1 MELPFSPLRQPKVPD
16 RRPAMHVKLDQVLL
30 RRFAP
35 CALLLLPLLA
45 VPIARPQT
53 ATPAPTETPAQNQP
67 ASPAQPSGIAFWDI
81 PDRLMTAM
89 LASPPAKEEDRRAR
103 LRQYF
108 VSAGCTGD
116 HLSDL
121 FLDPDKHHSI
131 LLCTLPGDTASR
143 IVVTAWLPRYEFF
156 NGASDGWP
164 EVAMLPML
172 YHALKA
178 QPRHATFVFAAIAGK
193 HGDPDFQ
200 KHLEAG
206 GVPAPL
212 AMVSL
217 DAVGFGTP
225 AFSNLPSIEL
235 AASVRANAEALQ
247 TEAWRMI
254 SLMHIDTTKRSGD
267 SQFSSGAT
275 LFFGVVRDGP
285 KNLPRI
291 LFRSNPVVLPGHEP
305 AVTLPAFHQD
315 YDYLAFFLGDIDGK
329 LTPPPR

>member
-1 MELPFSPLRQPKVPD
+1 LH
-16 RRPAMHVKLDQVLL
+16 RRPPQ
-30 RRFAP
+30 
-35 CALLLLPLLA
+35 
-45 VPIARPQT
+45 RPR
-53 ATPAPTETPAQNQP
+53 P
-67 ASPAQPSGIAFWDI
+67 PS
-81 PDRLMTAM
+81 DRNH
-89 LASPPAKEEDRRAR
+89 P
-103 LRQYF
+103 
-108 VSAGCTGD
+108 
-116 HLSDL
+116 
-121 FLDPDKHHSI
+121 I

-217 DAVGFGTP
+217 DALGFGTP

-254 SLMHIDTTKRSGD
+254 SLMHIDTTKRSVD

>member
-1 MELPFSPLRQPKVPD
+1 
-16 RRPAMHVKLDQVLL
+16 
-30 RRFAP
+30 
-35 CALLLLPLLA
+35 
-45 VPIARPQT
+45 
-53 ATPAPTETPAQNQP
+53 
-67 ASPAQPSGIAFWDI
+67 
-81 PDRLMTAM
+81 MTAM

-143 IVVTAWLPRYEFF
+143 IVVTAWLPRYEYF

-164 EVAMLPML
+164 DVAMLPML

-178 QPRHATFVFAAIAGK
+178 QPRHTTFVFAAIAGK

-206 GVPAPL
+206 GAPAPL

-217 DAVGFGTP
+217 DALGFGTP
-225 AFSNLPSIEL
+225 AFSNLPPIDL

-254 SLMHIDTTKRSGD
+254 SLLHIDTTKHSVD
-267 SQFSSGAT
+267 SQFFSSGT
-275 LFFGVVRDGP
+275 LIFSVVRDGP

-291 LFRSNPVVLPGHEP
+291 LFRSNPVVLPGHQP

-315 YDYLAFFLGDIDGK
+315 YDYLAFFLADIDNK
-329 LTPPPR
+329 LAPPAQ

>member
-1 MELPFSPLRQPKVPD
+1 
-16 RRPAMHVKLDQVLL
+16 
-30 RRFAP
+30 
-35 CALLLLPLLA
+35 
-45 VPIARPQT
+45 
-53 ATPAPTETPAQNQP
+53 
-67 ASPAQPSGIAFWDI
+67 
-81 PDRLMTAM
+81 MTAM
-89 LASPPAKEEDRRAR
+89 LASPPAKEADRYAR

-116 HLSDL
+116 HLSGL
-121 FLDPDKHHSI
+121 VLDSDKSHPI

-143 IVVTAWLPRYEFF
+143 IVVTASLPRFEYF

-164 EVAMLPML
+164 DVAMLPML

-206 GVPAPL
+206 GAPAPL

-217 DAVGFGTP
+217 DALGFGTP
-225 AFSNLPSIEL
+225 AFSNLPPIDL

-254 SLMHIDTTKRSGD
+254 SLLHIDTTKHSVD
-267 SQFSSGAT
+267 SQFFSSGT
-275 LFFGVVRDGP
+275 LIFSVVRDGP

-291 LFRSNPVVLPGHEP
+291 LFRSNPVVLPGHQP

-315 YDYLAFFLGDIDGK
+315 YDYLAFFLADIDSK
-329 LTPPPR
+329 LAPPAQ

>member
-1 MELPFSPLRQPKVPD
+1 
-16 RRPAMHVKLDQVLL
+16 MHVKLFHRVFP

-35 CALLLLPLLA
+35 SAVLLLPLLA

-217 DAVGFGTP
+217 DALGFGTP

-254 SLMHIDTTKRSGD
+254 SLMHIDTTKRSVD

-315 YDYLAFFLGDIDGK
+315 FDYLAFFLGDIDGK

>member
-1 MELPFSPLRQPKVPD
+1 
-16 RRPAMHVKLDQVLL
+16 MHVKLSDFP
-30 RRFAP
+30 RRFVSST
-35 CALLLLPLLA
+35 LLLLPLLA
-45 VPIARPQT
+45 VPPAHPQIE
-53 ATPAPTETPAQNQP
+53 TPAPAEKPAQNQAAP
-67 ASPAQPSGIAFWDI
+67 PTQPSEGIAFWDL

-89 LASPPAKEEDRRAR
+89 LASPPAKEADRYAR

-116 HLSDL
+116 HLSGL
-121 FLDPDKHHSI
+121 VLDSDKSHPI

-143 IVVTAWLPRYEFF
+143 IVVTASLPRFEYF

-164 EVAMLPML
+164 DVAMLPML

-206 GVPAPL
+206 GAPAPL

-217 DAVGFGTP
+217 DALGFGTP
-225 AFSNLPSIEL
+225 AFSNLPPTDL

-254 SLMHIDTTKRSGD
+254 SLLHIDTTKHSVD
-267 SQFSSGAT
+267 SQFFSSGT
-275 LFFGVVRDGP
+275 LIFSVVRDGP
-285 KNLPRI
+285 KDLPRI
-291 LFRSNPVVLPGHEP
+291 LFYSNPVVLPGHQP

-315 YDYLAFFLGDIDGK
+315 YDYLAFFLADIDNK
-329 LTPPPR
+329 LAPPAQ